1 MTTLK
6 QFERLPKEFMPEQPP
21 NHRHAYLVLA
31 HEDVDMLNILT
42 NRLIKTGFVYIHID
56 LKSAIKIEQVVK
68 HPKVKVTKQI
78 KVNWGGFSIVE
89 ATRLL
94 ADQALSDGST
104 RLTLLSGVSYPIV
117 SDAKLKEFAESSV
130 EYVDAGEVDL
140 KTQTKAFRRR
150 FTSRH
155 FSFHL
160 KQNTFGRL
168 IRRLSR
174 EFWVLMPHL
183 DPVHELGGIN
193 LTLGSQWWS
202 VTSGTYAKAMALLEQ
217 NKKVQFYFEKIECS
231 DESFFGTLFYQVT
244 KIHTA
249 HGTTYVKW
257 TGGGGPKSIEF
268 ADIERE
274 SRTGHFLF
282 VRKIS
287 SLDRQLLGAIDASQN
302 H

>member
-1 MTTLK
+1 
-6 QFERLPKEFMPEQPP
+6 MPEQPP
-21 NHRHAYLVLA
+21 THRHAYLVLA

-42 NRLIKTGFVYIHID
+42 NRLVNTGFVYIHID
-56 LKSAIKIEQVVK
+56 RKSPIAIEQVVK

-89 ATRLL
+89 ATCLL
-94 ADQALSDGST
+94 ADQALSDDST

-130 EYVDAGEVDL
+130 EYVEAVEVDL
-140 KTQTKAFRRR
+140 KTQTRAFRRR
-150 FTSRH
+150 FTTRH

-160 KQNTFGRL
+160 KQNLYGR
-168 IRRLSR
+168 IVRRISR
-174 EFWVLMPHL
+174 EFWALLPKI
-183 DPVHELGGIN
+183 DFNKELGDIK
-193 LTLGSQWWS
+193 LVLGSQWWS
-202 VTSGTYAKAMALLEQ
+202 VTSHTYTKAMLLLEHHK
-217 NKKVQFYFEKIECS
+217 NVQSYFMKIECS
-231 DESFFGTLFYQVT
+231 DESFFGTLFHHGT
-244 KIHTA
+244 KNHA
-249 HGTTYVKW
+249 VHGTTYVKW

-302 H
+302 P